1 MFPRRL
7 DPLLRADG
15 VPMQVAARFREAG
28 HEVFLVGGS
37 VRDALL
43 ARQRSGTEYDFTT
56 DAAPDRI
63 HDLLRGWAHGVVTV
77 GKEFGT
83 VGGHLDDVTVEITT
97 FRSETYRGDSRKPE
111 VSFTGDLEADLSRR
125 DFTVNAIA
133 LRLLPRPEM
142 IDPFDGLVDL
152 GKGVLRTPLSPEVS
166 FGDDPLRMLRLFRFA
181 GTLGFT
187 PDGAAVAAVRAMADR
202 LAIVSAERI
211 REEFDRLIGGEHVER
226 ALWGVLDTGLAER
239 FIPEVPAL
247 AVEQDPHHRHKD
259 VLAHTIAVV
268 GKCPQDRLLRLGAL
282 FHDIGK
288 PATKEISPEG
298 VTFHHH
304 EVVGARLTR
313 ARMREMRYGNDDIDQ
328 VSALV
333 YLHMRAHTFRLGW
346 TDRAVRRY
354 VRDAGPLLDRL
365 NTLVRCDVTTANDRK
380 AQQIRKRVDELE
392 ERIADLR
399 QREELDAIRPPIDGT
414 QVMAHLGIKPG
425 PRVGEAL
432 EMLLEHRLDHGPY
445 SEEEAYVMLDR
456 WVAGGS
462 QQPTANS

>member
-7 DPLLRADG
+7 EPLLRADG
-15 VPMQVAARFREAG
+15 VPLRVAGRFRQAG
-28 HEVFLVGGS
+28 HEVLLVGGS

-43 ARQRSGTEYDFTT
+43 GRKRPEAEFDFAT
-56 DAAPDRI
+56 DASPDQI

-83 VGGHLDDVTVEITT
+83 VGGHLEDVAVEITT
-97 FRSETYRGDSRKPE
+97 FRSETYRDDSRKPE
-111 VSFTGDLEADLSRR
+111 VVFTGDLETDLSRR

-133 LRLLPRPEM
+133 LRLLPKPEM
-142 IDPFDGLVDL
+142 IDPFGGLVDL
-152 GKGVLRTPLSPEVS
+152 GRSVLRTPLSPEVS

-181 GTLGFT
+181 STLGFT
-187 PDGAAVAAVRAMADR
+187 PDAAAVAAVGSMAER
-202 LAIVSAERI
+202 LDIVSAERI
-211 REEFDRLIGGEHVER
+211 REEFDRLIVGDHVEA
-226 ALWGVLDTGLAER
+226 ALWGIVDTGLAGR
-239 FIPEVPAL
+239 FVPEVPAL
-247 AVEQDPHHRHKD
+247 AVEQDPQHRHKD

-268 GKCPQDRLLRLGAL
+268 GKCPKEDRIVRLGAL
-282 FHDIGK
+282 FHDVGK
-288 PATKEISPEG
+288 PATKEISREG

-304 EVVGARLTR
+304 EVAGARLTR
-313 ARMREMRYGNDDIDQ
+313 ARMREMRYGNDDVDQ
-328 VSALV
+328 VSDLV

-380 AQQIRKRVDELE
+380 ARQIRKRVDELE

-399 QREELDAIRPPIDGT
+399 KREELDAIRPPLDGD
-414 QVMAHLGIKPG
+414 QVMAHLGIGPG

-432 EMLLEHRLDHGPY
+432 EMLLEHRLDHGPF
-445 SEEEAYVMLDR
+445 SEEEAYQMLDEWSKR
-456 WVAGGS
+456 G
-462 QQPTANS
+462 

>member
-1 MFPRRL
+1 MR
-7 DPLLRADG
+7 
-15 VPMQVAARFREAG
+15 VAERFRDAG

-43 ARQRSGTEYDFTT
+43 DRRRKAESDQHEFDFATN
-56 DAAPDRI
+56 ASPDQI
-63 HDLLRGWAHGVVTV
+63 HDLLKGWAHGVVTV

-83 VGGHLDDVTVEITT
+83 VGGQIDDAIVEITT
-97 FRSETYRGDSRKPE
+97 FRSETYQGDSRKPA
-111 VSFTGDLEADLSRR
+111 VAFNSDLQMDLSRR

-133 LRLLPRPEM
+133 LRLLPKPEM
-142 IDPFDGLVDL
+142 VDPFGGLVDL
-152 GKGVLRTPLSPEVS
+152 GRSVLRTPLSPEVS
-166 FGDDPLRMLRLFRFA
+166 FGDDPLRMLRLFRFSS
-181 GTLGFT
+181 TLGFT
-187 PDGAAVAAVRAMADR
+187 PDAAAVAAVAAMAER

-211 REEFDRLIGGEHVER
+211 REEFDRLIVGEHVEV
-226 ALWGVLDTGLAER
+226 ALWGIVETGLAGF

-247 AVEQDPHHRHKD
+247 AVEQDPQHRHKD

-268 GKCPQDRLLRLGAL
+268 GKCPQDRIVRLGAL

-288 PATKEISPEG
+288 PATKETSREG

-313 ARMREMRYGNDDIDQ
+313 VRMREMRYGNDDVDQ
-328 VSALV
+328 VSDLV

-354 VRDAGPLLDRL
+354 VRDAGPLLDTL

-380 AQQIRKRVDELE
+380 ARQISKRVDELE

-399 QREELDAIRPPIDGT
+399 TREELDAIRPPLDGN
-414 QVMAHLGIKPG
+414 QVMTYLNISPG
-425 PRVGEAL
+425 PKVGEAL
-432 EMLLEHRLDHGPY
+432 EMLLEHRLDHGPF
-445 SEEEAYVMLDR
+445 SEEEAFRMLDEWGKR
-456 WVAGGS
+456 A
-462 QQPTANS
+462 